1 MCGICGQILWQHG
14 QGAMNPVPAMLDR
27 LVHRGPDGHWVRSD
41 ALATFGMARLTIRG
55 LTSGQQPL
63 VDEATG
69 VMVVCNGE
77 IDNHQ
82 ALRAFLK
89 ERGRPVF

>member
-1 MCGICGQILWQHG
+1 
-14 QGAMNPVPAMLDR
+14 MNPVPAMLDR

-82 ALRAFLK
+82 ALRVFLQ
-89 ERGRPVF
+89 ERGRPVFEDTDVAVLPGLYLAR